1 MGKKITTA
9 GLASKVRRYLRERGL
24 RYSSVLGGNNILV
37 LKASGDYHYL
47 LIQFEELPAYW
58 SHDQRHFNFKIAY
71 AISYEQI
78 LNAIDRYE
86 NINNVTRVPES
97 GARSEAV

>member
-1 MGKKITTA
+1 MGKKITTT
-9 GLASKVRRYLRERGL
+9 GLASKVRRYLRDRGL

-37 LKASGDYHYL
+37 LKSSGEYHYL
-47 LIQFEELPAYW
+47 LIQFEELPTYW

>member
-1 MGKKITTA
+1 MGKKVTMV
-9 GLASKVRRYLRERGL
+9 GLIHKVKRALRERGL

-37 LKASGDYHYL
+37 LKSSGEYHYL

-86 NINNVTRVPES
+86 NIDNVARVPES

>member
-1 MGKKITTA
+1 MGKKITTL
-9 GLASKVRRYLRERGL
+9 GLCNKTKRSLRERGL
-24 RYSSVLGGNNILV
+24 RYASVLNTNNLLV
-37 LKASGDYHYL
+37 LKASGEYHYL

-86 NINNVTRVPES
+86 NIGNVTRVPES
-97 GARSEAV
+97 RSRSEAV